1 MISDSN
7 YEAHKDEVELLTNI
21 LFEQLTIKEESPQYI
36 LEVKIVPDVVE
47 EPKLN
52 FLVRFVLPGKYP
64 DVSPIFEVNDLSNY
78 LPSSRIKSLYE
89 EIKTFVQEN
98 IGMPMIYQIYEMVKD
113 FANEQEE
120 IMQQEHVSKTLI
132 EEEKLKKY
140 NEKISNVDSH
150 LIENRTFTPVTKEN
164 FEIWFKKFYADSNKG
179 KEKKLEQEARQSG
192 REFFMKLK
200 ASDLFEQ
207 SDEEEEETSG
217 TVGIVGT
224 VAVTTSNEQKEE
236 TPTYFDADAFG
247 DDIDDIDF
255 DQDYIEDN

>member
-1 MISDSN
+1 
-7 YEAHKDEVELLTNI
+7 
-21 LFEQLTIKEESPQYI
+21 
-36 LEVKIVPDVVE
+36 
-47 EPKLN
+47 
-52 FLVRFVLPGKYP
+52 
-64 DVSPIFEVNDLSNY
+64 
-78 LPSSRIKSLYE
+78 
-89 EIKTFVQEN
+89 
-98 IGMPMIYQIYEMVKD
+98 
-113 FANEQEE
+113 
-120 IMQQEHVSKTLI
+120 MQQEHVSKTLI

-236 TPTYFDADAFG
+236 TPTYFDADAYFVG
-247 DDIDDIDF
+247 AISVA
-255 DQDYIEDN
+255 